1 MDALFIDSSLDIFC
15 SSFIDRRVKEFDKT
29 FTICLCLGREWQGVA
44 LDKNKTVSTDGVT
57 VTDNG
62 ITITASEV
70 YCDGLSVFL
79 SAQVYAEQ
87 GGFSNIP
94 AHYVS
99 NTNENSTDM
108 IADMLYLRGDWK
120 LSDESEWYPLTAYSL
135 EGKVIDD
142 HTFAGMLKLDM
153 NAQKIEQGNM
163 TLTRYGL
170 SAIYRKSDNQKA
182 AMRNRCL

>member
-1 MDALFIDSSLDIFC
+1 M
-15 SSFIDRRVKEFDKT
+15 KEFDKT

-108 IADMLYLRGDWK
+108 MADMLYLRGDWK

>member
-1 MDALFIDSSLDIFC
+1 M
-15 SSFIDRRVKEFDKT
+15 KEFDKT

-44 LDKNKTVSTDGVT
+44 LDKNKTVSIDGVT

-70 YCDGLSVFL
+70 YFDGLSVFL

-99 NTNENSTDM
+99 NANENSTDM
-108 IADMLYLRGDWK
+108 MADMLYLRGDWK

-142 HTFAGMLKLDM
+142 HTFAGMLKLNM